1 MNYVELQQKELLLK
15 YISITLSNELKNDIN
30 LEYIIKYND
39 KIITGTTLRNFNTT
53 KFSVEKILNDF
64 NKPEITFEP
73 IDYFYISENIKPFHI
88 NYLTELFKLSKIN
101 FKSALLKLILDSNI
115 NLKFSNDKF
124 EIYDV
129 KFIES
134 NTVFDYLLI
143 SEKDNFEII
152 SVNIID

>member
-1 MNYVELQQKELLLK
+1 MNYNELQQKELLLK

-53 KFSVEKILNDF
+53 NFSVEKIFNNF
-64 NKPEITFEP
+64 NKPEIIFEP
-73 IDYFYISENIKPFHI
+73 IDYFYVSESIKPFHI

-101 FKSALLKLILDSNI
+101 FKSTLLDLIFDTHIKLNVSADN
-115 NLKFSNDKF
+115 F
-124 EIYDV
+124 EMYNV

-134 NTVFDYLLI
+134 NIVFDYLLI

>member
-39 KIITGTTLRNFNTT
+39 NIITGTTLRNFDTT
-53 KFSVEKILNDF
+53 NFSVEKIFKDF
-64 NKPEITFEP
+64 NKTEITFEP

-88 NYLTELFKLSKIN
+88 KYLSELFQLSKIS
-101 FKSALLKLILDSNI
+101 FKSALLKLILDTNI
-115 NLKFSNDKF
+115 NLNISNENF
-124 EIYDV
+124 EMYDV

-134 NTVFDYLLI
+134 NIGFDYLLI

>member
-1 MNYVELQQKELLLK
+1 MKYTELQQKELLLK
-15 YISITLSNELKNDIN
+15 YISIKLSNELNNDIN

-53 KFSVEKILNDF
+53 KFSVEKIFNDF

-88 NYLTELFKLSKIN
+88 NYLTELFKLSNIN
-101 FKSALLKLILDSNI
+101 FKSALLKLILDKNI
-115 NLKFSNDKF
+115 NLNILNDKF
-124 EIYDV
+124 EMYDV

-134 NTVFDYLLI
+134 DIVFDYLLI

>member
-1 MNYVELQQKELLLK
+1 MKYTELQQKELLLK
-15 YISITLSNELKNDIN
+15 YISIKLSNELNNDIN

-53 KFSVEKILNDF
+53 KFSVEKIFNDF

-73 IDYFYISENIKPFHI
+73 IEYFYISENIKPFHI

-101 FKSALLKLILDSNI
+101 FKSALLKLILDTNI
-115 NLKFSNDKF
+115 NLNISNNKF
-124 EIYDV
+124 EMYDV

-134 NTVFDYLLI
+134 NIVFDYLLI

>member
-1 MNYVELQQKELLLK
+1 MNYNELQQKELLLK

-53 KFSVEKILNDF
+53 NFLVEKIFNNF
-64 NKPEITFEP
+64 NKPEIIFEP
-73 IDYFYISENIKPFHI
+73 IDYFYVSESIKPFHI

-101 FKSALLKLILDSNI
+101 FKSALLDLIFDTHIKLNVSADN
-115 NLKFSNDKF
+115 F
-124 EIYDV
+124 EMYNV

-134 NTVFDYLLI
+134 NIVFDYLLI

>member
-15 YISITLSNELKNDIN
+15 YISIKLSNELNNDIN

-53 KFSVEKILNDF
+53 KFSVEKIFKDF
-64 NKPEITFEP
+64 NNPKITFEP
-73 IDYFYISENIKPFHI
+73 IDYFYVSEKIKPFHI
-88 NYLTELFKLSKIN
+88 KYLDELSKLSKIN
-101 FKSALLKLILDSNI
+101 
-115 NLKFSNDKF
+115 
-124 EIYDV
+124 DV

-134 NTVFDYLLI
+134 NIVFDYLLV
-143 SEKDNFEII
+143 SEKDKFEII

>member
-15 YISITLSNELKNDIN
+15 YISIKLSNELNNDIN

-39 KIITGTTLRNFNTT
+39 KIITGTTLRNFDTT
-53 KFSVEKILNDF
+53 DFSVEKIFKDF
-64 NKPEITFEP
+64 NKTEITFEP

-88 NYLTELFKLSKIN
+88 KYLSELFQLSKIS
-101 FKSALLKLILDSNI
+101 FKSALLKLILDTNI
-115 NLKFSNDKF
+115 NLNISNENF
-124 EIYDV
+124 EMYDV

-134 NTVFDYLLI
+134 NIVFDYLLI

-152 SVNIID
+152 SVNTID